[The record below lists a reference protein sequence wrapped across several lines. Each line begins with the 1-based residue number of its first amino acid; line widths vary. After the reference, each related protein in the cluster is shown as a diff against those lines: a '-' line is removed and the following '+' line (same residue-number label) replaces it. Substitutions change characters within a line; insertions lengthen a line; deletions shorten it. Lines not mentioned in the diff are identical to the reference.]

1 MPQRYQKRKR
11 NKMATDE
18 ISEIKVDVGVLK
30 TQVLTLS
37 TICNKLDSI
46 IEKLVDQHDRHI
58 SKVYDDMNN
67 NRKEK
72 DADISEIHE
81 RIDMVLDKVRTS
93 EKCIME
99 EIGKLKKTMTDHAE
113 SSRTQY
119 EKINQWKWTIA
130 GGIIVITWLISHS
143 NFDTILKALH

>member
-1 MPQRYQKRKR
+1 
-11 NKMATDE
+11 MADE

-37 TICNKLDSI
+37 AICNKLDSL

-81 RIDMVLDKVRTS
+81 RIDTVLDKVGQS

-99 EIGKLKKTMTDHAE
+99 EIRGLKKTMNEHVE
-113 SSRTQY
+113 SSRNQY
-119 EKINQWKWTIA
+119 DRLNQWKWTIA

-143 NFDTILKALH
+143 NFDILLKAIK